1 MKIIKSIIYVALTL
15 ASTVSAA
22 HAQQERSDIRKGN
35 NLYEKGKFT
44 EAEVKFK
51 QAIQKNPSSYEAT
64 YNLAGALYKQNRM
77 EEAATQYAKII
88 EGKDNDNDANTLYNV
103 GNTMV
108 NTRKLDEAIESY
120 KKSLRL
126 NPNDMQTKFNLAYAQ
141 KLKEEDDK
149 NKDKNKDQD
158 KDQDK
163 DNKDDNQDKNDK
175 NNENKDDKNKD
186 QDDKKDKNKDDK
198 KNEQEKKQKQQQQKQ
213 NQQILDAI
221 QAAED
226 KTKEKVDKEKAEAYG
241 AGQGNQ
247 W

>member
-1 MKIIKSIIYVALTL
+1 MKLIKSIIYIAIMLTG
-15 ASTVSAA
+15 TISAA
-22 HAQQERSDIRKGN
+22 HAQEERSDIRRGN
-35 NLYEKGKFT
+35 KLYEKGKFT

-51 QAIQKNPSSYEAT
+51 QAIQKNPSSYEAA

-77 EEAATQYAKII
+77 EEAATQYAKIVD
-88 EGKDNDNDANTLYNV
+88 GKDNENTANTLYNV
-103 GNTMV
+103 GNTML

-126 NPNDMQTKFNLAYAQ
+126 NPDDMQAKFNLAYAQ

-149 NKDKNKDQD
+149 KDDQD

-163 DNKDDNQDKNDK
+163 DQ
-175 NNENKDDKNKD
+175 NED
-186 QDDKKDKNKDDK
+186 NKDDK
-198 KNEQEKKQKQQQQKQ
+198 KDPNQDEQDKDQDKKDDQKDQDKKDQEKDKQDQQQKQNQQQ